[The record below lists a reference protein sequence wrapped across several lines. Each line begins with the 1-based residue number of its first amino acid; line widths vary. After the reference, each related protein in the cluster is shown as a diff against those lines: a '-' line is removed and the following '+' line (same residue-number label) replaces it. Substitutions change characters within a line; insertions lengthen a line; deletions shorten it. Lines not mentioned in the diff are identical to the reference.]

1 MRLAGVR
8 RRMEHTVRVMD
19 FLSSGTKL
27 EVQLNGPTTDQKIVE
42 SKVLAIRPF
51 TGLTMAS

>member
-19 FLSSGTKL
+19 FLSSGTKV

>member
-1 MRLAGVR
+1 
-8 RRMEHTVRVMD
+8 MEYTVRVMD
-19 FLSSGTKL
+19 FLSSGTKV

-42 SKVLAIRPF
+42 SKVLAIRPV